1 MEELLS
7 LIESRKPTAWG
18 IFGRAFKDEKKKGK
32 KKGVFGVSLDSLLE
46 KEGTESSHG
55 VGPGALRIP
64 AVVDDAVS
72 AMRQMDM
79 SVEGVFR
86 KNGNIRR
93 LKELSEMID
102 NRYDEVDMSKE
113 NPVQIA
119 ALLKKF
125 LREMPDPLMTFKLHR
140 LFVTA
145 QSK

>member
-1 MEELLS
+1 
-7 LIESRKPTAWG
+7 
-18 IFGRAFKDEKKKGK
+18 
-32 KKGVFGVSLDSLLE
+32 
-46 KEGTESSHG
+46 
-55 VGPGALRIP
+55 
-64 AVVDDAVS
+64 
-72 AMRQMDM
+72 
-79 SVEGVFR
+79 
-86 KNGNIRR
+86 
-93 LKELSEMID
+93 MID